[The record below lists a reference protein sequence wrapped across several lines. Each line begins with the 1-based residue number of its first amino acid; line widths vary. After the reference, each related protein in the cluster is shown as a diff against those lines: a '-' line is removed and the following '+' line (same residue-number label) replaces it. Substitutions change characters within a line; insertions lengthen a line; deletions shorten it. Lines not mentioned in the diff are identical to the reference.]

1 MTEERPLDRE
11 HGPII
16 RPYTMT
22 RGRTRTE
29 GAHFDLMSV
38 VVAIGPHR
46 RPRHSAGRG
55 DLTAS
60 GVAAADLF
68 HQGLQPE
75 HLAILNACRAPT
87 PVVELAAR
95 TALAIGVLRVLLGDL
110 RDGGLIAVRHP
121 APPSAIP
128 HENLLR
134 DLLAGLRSL

>member
-1 MTEERPLDRE
+1 MTQERPDDRE

-22 RGRTRTE
+22 RGRTRVA

-38 VVAIGPHR
+38 VVAVDPHR
-46 RPRHSAGRG
+46 GPRPPAGRG
-55 DLTAS
+55 DLAN
-60 GVAAADLF
+60 GVMAVGDPR
-68 HQGLQPE
+68 QGLQPE
-75 HLAILNACRAPT
+75 HLAILDACRAPT

-95 TALAIGVLRVLLGDL
+95 TALAVGVLRVLLGDL
-110 RDGGLIAVRHP
+110 RESGLIAVRPP

-128 HENLLR
+128 RENLLR